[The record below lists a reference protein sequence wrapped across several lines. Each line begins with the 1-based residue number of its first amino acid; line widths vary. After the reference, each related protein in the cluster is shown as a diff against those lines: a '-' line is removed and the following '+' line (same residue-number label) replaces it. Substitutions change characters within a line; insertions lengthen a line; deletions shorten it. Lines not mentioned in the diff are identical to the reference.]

1 MGMYTEILF
10 RAEMVPNW
18 AEDPKVKLA
27 LRTLSLEDHVYLEDE
42 HRNLLPDHEL
52 FDCDRWQSLSWCSS
66 YYFPQGNHNEWVRD
80 SQGGYYWSFRA
91 NLKNYSDEIDKFFDW
106 IDPYIYETEGTFLGY
121 SLYEQEEIPTPRFK
135 KGGFLK

>member
-18 AEDPKVKLA
+18 AEDPKVKFA
-27 LRTLSLEDHVYLEDE
+27 IETLSSEHNPYLEDG

-52 FDCDRWQSLSWCSS
+52 FDCDRWQSLSWGGS
-66 YYFPQGNHNEWVRD
+66 YYFPHGNHNEWVHD

-106 IDPYIYETEGTFLGY
+106 IDPYVREAQGAFLGY
-121 SLYEQEEIPTPRFK
+121 SLYEEGDAPVLRFK
-135 KGGFLK
+135 KGGDLK